1 MAQKTITSGKAP
13 VTVGSTKLY
22 TSTKTTYET
31 DNNGVI
37 LPNTVKHELITYPNG
52 SSTTGTVQATS
63 TGNSNQWSY
72 PASSTLTSEQKNSL
86 KSGNLYT
93 ETQNQ
98 IQQSA
103 TKEKIA
109 PSEISKLSS
118 KSLNAAKVN
127 PGNTGDTNNQN
138 GTVEPSAEQNET
150 FKKEAGTEKGNTRS
164 EYTDIKYPENLAE
177 KSQDCIRFSILEYI
191 PSLSSA
197 ATSPTSTSG
206 FESRARVVELKSGSP
221 VIKGSKRLGTITL
234 PIPAGINDT
243 NTVSW
248 QTDYL
253 NELQK
258 AAGNVASKFLTGG
271 ADAGVKA
278 GGEVLDNTKSATDS
292 GEMQTAV
299 ASIFTGLA
307 VGNSNVGKRAFG
319 VVQNNNTELLFDS
332 PQLRTFSFSF
342 FFSPRSEKEAKIVM
356 AIIRFFK
363 QAMSVKSSKTSL
375 LLKTPRTFAISYVTP
390 DGKGNLVQHPY
401 LNKFKECALTSC
413 SVDYTP
419 DGNYM
424 TYWSVNPDGRSM
436 TSYRLTLSFS
446 ELEPVFDD
454 EYGNESASQIQNVG
468 Y

>member
-13 VTVGSTKLY
+13 VKVGSTTLY

-31 DNNGVI
+31 DNNGVV

-63 TGNSNQWSY
+63 IGNSNQWSY

-86 KSGNLYT
+86 KGGSLYT
-93 ETQNQ
+93 KTQEQ

-103 TKEKIA
+103 TKGNVL
-109 PSEISKLSS
+109 PSEVSKLSS
-118 KSLNAAKVN
+118 KSINAAKVS
-127 PGNTGDTNNQN
+127 PGSDGDTDKPT
-138 GTVEPSAEQNET
+138 GGSEPTPEQNET
-150 FKKEAGTEKGNTRS
+150 FKTEAGTEKENTRNN
-164 EYTDIKYPENLAE
+164 YADIVYPLNLAQ
-177 KSQDCIRFSILEYI
+177 KSQDCIRFTILEYV

-197 ATSPTSTSG
+197 ATSPASTSG
-206 FESRARVVELKSGSP
+206 FESRARVVELESGSP

-234 PIPAGINDT
+234 PIPAGITDT
-243 NTVSW
+243 NSVGW
-248 QTDYL
+248 QSDTL

-258 AAGNVASKFLTGG
+258 AAADVTSKFLTGG

-278 GGEVLDNTKSATDS
+278 GGEALDTAKSATDS

-299 ASIFTGLA
+299 ASIFSGLA
-307 VGNSNVGKRAFG
+307 VNNSRVGTRAFG

-332 PQLRTFSFSF
+332 PQLRGFSFSF
-342 FFSPRSEKEAKIVM
+342 FFSPRNEPEAKRVM
-356 AIIRFFK
+356 QIIRFFK
-363 QAMSVKSSKTSL
+363 QAMSVKRSKTSL

-401 LNKFKECALTSC
+401 LNKFKECALTNC
-413 SVDYTP
+413 TVDYTP

-446 ELEPVFDD
+446 ELDPVFDD
-454 EYGNESASQIQNVG
+454 EYGNESATQIKNVG